1 MKTHVSAEPRCAL
14 VWNFAPGTPGYG
26 ALELAARRFR
36 LRLRAVGPQDLGARV
51 ADLCAGRPGQAA
63 PLGANA
69 PALPALIVSGLDHT
83 DGSLGQ
89 FLDAVQ
95 RGGAGIPLRAMVTP
109 VSRTWTLAELLN
121 ELNAEHKA
129 VRGQA

>member
-1 MKTHVSAEPRCAL
+1 MKAHVSAEPRCAL

-63 PLGANA
+63 PLAQT
-69 PALPALIVSGLDHT
+69 P
-83 DGSLGQ
+83 
-89 FLDAVQ
+89 
-95 RGGAGIPLRAMVTP
+95 RRCLR
-109 VSRTWTLAELLN
+109 
-121 ELNAEHKA
+121 
-129 VRGQA
+129 

>member
-1 MKTHVSAEPRCAL
+1 MKAHVSAEPRCAL
-14 VWNFAPGTPGYG
+14 VWNFAPSAPGYG

-69 PALPALIVSGLDHT
+69 TALPALIVSGLDHT

>member
-1 MKTHVSAEPRCAL
+1 MKAHVSVEPRCAL
-14 VWNFAPGTPGYG
+14 VWNFAPGAPGYG

-89 FLDAVQ
+89 FWTRCSA
-95 RGGAGIPLRAMVTP
+95 AGPA
-109 VSRTWTLAELLN
+109 SRCGRW
-121 ELNAEHKA
+121 
-129 VRGQA
+129 

>member
-1 MKTHVSAEPRCAL
+1 MYQPSRAARSCGTLPPARRATARWSWRRGASACGCAR
-14 VWNFAPGTPGYG
+14 WGRRTWGHAWPTCAPGG
-26 ALELAARRFR
+26 
-36 LRLRAVGPQDLGARV
+36 
-51 ADLCAGRPGQAA
+51 PGQAA